1 MFIMNMG
8 IFGVLLSKTGVLV
21 TLINPEKTPLFT
33 RI

>member
-8 IFGVLLSKTGVLV
+8 IFGVLLSKIGVLV
-21 TLINPEKTPLFT
+21 ALINPEKTPLFT